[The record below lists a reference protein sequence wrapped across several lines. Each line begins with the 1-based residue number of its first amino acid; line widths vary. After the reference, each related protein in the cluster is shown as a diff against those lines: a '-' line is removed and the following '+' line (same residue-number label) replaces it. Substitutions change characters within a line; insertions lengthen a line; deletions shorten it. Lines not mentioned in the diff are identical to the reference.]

1 VPKIPESNS
10 ATRAGDRMV
19 YKGYVDD
26 AFHYMDERARYDH
39 GSFRTADEA
48 IAACRRIV
56 GSDLADYAKQ
66 NSGITAAHFYELYV
80 MFGHDPLVCR
90 RKVPSS
96 QNFMPGSTQERINA
110 GRP

>member
-1 VPKIPESNS
+1 
-10 ATRAGDRMV
+10 MV

-26 AFHYMDERARYDH
+26 VFHYMDERARYDH

-66 NSGITAAHFYELYV
+66 NSGITAAQLYELYV
-80 MFGHDPLVCR
+80 MFAHDPFIVPTEGAELPEFHARQYARTHQCR
-90 RKVPSS
+90 TTLTR
-96 QNFMPGSTQERINA
+96 
-110 GRP
+110 